1 MPETDPTDALDR
13 SPREWCRRY
22 TPGHAVHWIQAKRA
36 LRTPPIL
43 YALVGVAGEH
53 VTVRHEATGSE
64 ERWRLHDA
72 SRLLAATLLAGSPTV
87 ALHEHGLL
95 TVRGADGRRCFYPCR
110 VPEDW
115 GDCTEFEVGGI
126 AGIRLG

>member
-1 MPETDPTDALDR
+1 MPDANPFDGLVG

-22 TPGHAVHWIQAKRA
+22 TPGHAVHWIQVKMA
-36 LRTPPIL
+36 LRTAPIP
-43 YALVGVAGEH
+43 YTLVGVAGEH
-53 VTVRHEATGSE
+53 ATVRHEPTGAE

-72 SRLLAATLLAGSPTV
+72 ARLLAATLLAGSPSV
-87 ALHEHGLL
+87 ELHEHGLL
-95 TVRGADGRRCFYPCR
+95 TVRSHDGRRCFFPCR

-115 GDCTEFEVGGI
+115 GDCTEVEVGGI